1 MKKLYFYMRRIDD
14 GSWEIVDRNSGAVV
28 ETFGTMAEAK
38 AYLHQ
43 PADE

>member
-1 MKKLYFYMRRIDD
+1 MKKKYFYMRRIGD
-14 GSWEIVDRNSGAVV
+14 GTWEIVDRNSGAVV
-28 ETFGTMAEAK
+28 ECFATVAEAK